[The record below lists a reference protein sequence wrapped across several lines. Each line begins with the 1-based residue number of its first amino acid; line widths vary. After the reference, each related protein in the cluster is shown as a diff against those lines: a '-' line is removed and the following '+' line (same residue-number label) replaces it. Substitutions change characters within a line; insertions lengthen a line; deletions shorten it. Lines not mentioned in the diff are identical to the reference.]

1 MKKENPGKCIFKTHL
16 LYLLKVPGGGA
27 VFKMGTYS
35 SFFIFMLILGLTMHV
50 QRSLEWRFNH

>member
-16 LYLLKVPGGGA
+16 LYLRGGGA